1 MCDYSLTGLPNR
13 LAREGE
19 ELVVH
24 RFRTGSV
31 GLASPASLRPAD
43 PPPASP
49 SGNIWKRIV
58 AFLAAPS
65 AANDVCAVCI
75 PPGARLVLSSVP
87 QKVKSKW
94 DVTEGTRVLFTQ
106 TTAAAYTYRDAF
118 LMPNGSTVLL
128 QCLPEGMRVV
138 VLSLGGLGDTP
149 TAPDRNTLIGAS

>member
-1 MCDYSLTGLPNR
+1 M
-13 LAREGE
+13 
-19 ELVVH
+19 
-24 RFRTGSV
+24 
-31 GLASPASLRPAD
+31 
-43 PPPASP
+43 
-49 SGNIWKRIV
+49 
-58 AFLAAPS
+58 
-65 AANDVCAVCI
+65 
-75 PPGARLVLSSVP
+75 LSSVP

>member
-19 ELVVH
+19 ELIVH
-24 RFRTGSV
+24 RFRTGSM
-31 GLASPASLRPAD
+31 GLASAAD
-43 PPPASP
+43 LLSTAPPPESP
-49 SGNIWKRIV
+49 RKSIWERIV
-58 AFLAAPS
+58 AFLAPPP
-65 AANDVCAVCI
+65 AATEVCAVCV

-106 TTAAAYTYRDAF
+106 TTEAAYTYRDAF
-118 LMPNGSTVLL
+118 LMPNGCAVLL

-138 VLSLGGLGDTP
+138 ILSLGGLEETP
-149 TAPDRNTLIGAS
+149 AVPERNTLIRA